1 MGSPD
6 ASQSEMP
13 GFSPPSWPGREL
25 GEPLLD
31 ALLDGRSLPPDA
43 REEARV
49 VAEMLAELAGPAEP
63 GELAGEAGARFGF
76 ARSASPAGV
85 SPAARRPTRRPA
97 QRPARRRRSWPF
109 RSARPVAALIAAAI
123 GLGGTAAAYAGA
135 MPGPIQD
142 FAHYM
147 IGAPPAHRADPLKR
161 APGPANLGPQEAHPL
176 KPPPGRGNPGRPG
189 AHPTPGSAGPGKG
202 HGKPLPPQAHGKDHA
217 PPVLPKPPAGPGER
231 QSARGEPASSLS
243 CNGCA
248 RAAY

>member
-1 MGSPD
+1 MGGPGWWLTGRGRCNAMGSPD

-63 GELAGEAGARFGF
+63 GELAGEASAPVGF
-76 ARSASPAGV
+76 AHSASPAGV

-97 QRPARRRRSWPF
+97 PRPARRRRSWPF

-123 GLGGTAAAYAGA
+123 GLGGTPAAYAGP
-135 MPGPIQD
+135 MPRPI
-142 FAHYM
+142 HPLPHH
-147 IGAPPAHRADPLKR
+147 IIPAPPTHP
-161 APGPANLGPQEAHPL
+161 PHPL
-176 KPPPGRGNPGRPG
+176 TPP
-189 AHPTPGSAGPGKG
+189 
-202 HGKPLPPQAHGKDHA
+202 
-217 PPVLPKPPAGPGER
+217 
-231 QSARGEPASSLS
+231 
-243 CNGCA
+243 
-248 RAAY
+248 